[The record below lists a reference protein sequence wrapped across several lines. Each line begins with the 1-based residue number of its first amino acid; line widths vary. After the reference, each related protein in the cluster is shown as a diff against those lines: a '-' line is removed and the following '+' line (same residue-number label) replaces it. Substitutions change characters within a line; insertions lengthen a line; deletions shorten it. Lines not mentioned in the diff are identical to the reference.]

1 MALWLDVFRR
11 IIILKNMGAYR
22 PLDYAGVQSI
32 LNAVVS
38 GEDLA
43 RCCEGPGY
51 NVLKVRPIIFPPV
64 AAQAPTG
71 KLPISKIRELRANGW
86 TNKKIARHFKVS
98 EGTIRRAQKH
108 ENALISVIP
117 TNGQHPDH
125 PGYYNQQEGTIHD
138 FLDSRQ
144 YIKTTKSGT
153 IPDREELLSRVIN
166 KRRERTL
173 IILGRIKKRLGGSIS
188 LDCAWRFLTE
198 AGNDKDFRWY
208 EYFVKTYYFS
218 KRHKKTIDQVIHEIT
233 SDPEKFTFPGSVKF

>member
-1 MALWLDVFRR
+1 
-11 IIILKNMGAYR
+11 MGAYR
-22 PLDYAGVQSI
+22 PLDYAGAQAI

-38 GEDLA
+38 GGDLA

-51 NVLKVRPIIFPPV
+51 NVAKIRPIVFPPV
-64 AAQAPTG
+64 VAQAPTG
-71 KLPISKIRELRANGW
+71 KLSIAQINELRASGW

-125 PGYYNQQEGTIHD
+125 PGYYNQQEGAVYD

-144 YIKTTKSGT
+144 YLKATKSGT
-153 IPDREELLSRVIN
+153 ILDKEELLSLDL
-166 KRRERTL
+166 KQRRERTL
-173 IILGRIKKRLGGSIS
+173 TILNRIKKNLGGTVS
-188 LDCAWRFLTE
+188 LDRAWRFIIE
-198 AGNDKDFRWY
+198 FGNEKDFLWY

-218 KRHKKTIDQVIHEIT
+218 KLHEKTIDQVIHEIT
-233 SDPEKFTFPGSVKF
+233 SDPGKFTFLGSVKL